1 MVLRASAGQALEGQI
16 DTPWPRR
23 AAGAG
28 SQLNCTSGEA
38 GSSVE
43 GALSRVPSAAAPQSC
58 CPAEHCVGGT
68 LTLAP
73 PCPLVSGVPTPRGA
87 AGWARPAGRGQ
98 PCPSA
103 LPQGS
108 VLCDVLPAIPAA
120 WALTASQ
127 ALVGLVGAFSL
138 RGRGCHSPALWSPPP
153 LLRPL

>member
-73 PCPLVSGVPTPRGA
+73 PSRLRGSDTTWGCRLGPARREGA
-87 AGWARPAGRGQ
+87 ALSVCSAAGL
-98 PCPSA
+98 CA
-103 LPQGS
+103 L
-108 VLCDVLPAIPAA
+108 
-120 WALTASQ
+120 
-127 ALVGLVGAFSL
+127 
-138 RGRGCHSPALWSPPP
+138 
-153 LLRPL
+153 